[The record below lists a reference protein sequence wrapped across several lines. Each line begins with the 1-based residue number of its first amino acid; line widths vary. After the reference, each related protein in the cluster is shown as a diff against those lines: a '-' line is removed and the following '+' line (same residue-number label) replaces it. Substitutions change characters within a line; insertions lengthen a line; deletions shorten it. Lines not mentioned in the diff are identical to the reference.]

1 MIGTFDLKVIRP
13 NKGVV
18 QQVVKRNAID
28 TGSTGLISKII
39 GHFDDTS
46 GTAGIYLNPNFGFA
60 SYTSGGNDNNA
71 VIGQSGIIAINLPVS
86 LGSYTGQ
93 GGGNEPDTTLLFK
106 YNQTEDEASSTKA
119 RWKAQA
125 QWVNSDFEAT
135 ISSMESTSNYIT
147 EFKLGMSLAS
157 DLEVFDTPFASC
169 TLTSSDR
176 IQPALNDI
184 IDITWTIE
192 VS

>member
-1 MIGTFDLKVIRP
+1 MVGIFDLKLIRP
-13 NKGVV
+13 NQGVIKN
-18 QQVVKRNAID
+18 VVKRNAID
-28 TGSTGLISKII
+28 TTSNGLIYKII
-39 GHFDDTS
+39 HHFTETS
-46 GTAGIYLNPNFGFA
+46 GTADIYLNPNFGFP

-71 VIGQSGIIAINLPVS
+71 VIGQSGIIATDIPAS
-86 LGSYTGQ
+86 LGTYTGQ
-93 GGGNEPDTTLLFK
+93 GGDSTVDDTLLFK

-135 ISSMESTSNYIT
+135 ISSFEGTSNYIT
-147 EFKLGMSLAS
+147 DFKLGMGLNSTLS
-157 DLEVFDTPFASC
+157 GFDTPFASC
-169 TLTSSDR
+169 TLTSTDR

>member
-1 MIGTFDLKVIRP
+1 MVGTFDLKLIRP
-13 NKGVV
+13 NQGVV
-18 QQVVKRNAID
+18 KNVVKRNAID
-28 TGSTGLISKII
+28 TTSNGLIYKII
-39 GHFDDTS
+39 HHFTETS
-46 GTAGIYLNPNFGFA
+46 GTPDIYLNPNFSFP

-71 VIGQSGIIAINLPVS
+71 VIGQSGIIAVNLPES

-93 GGGNEPDTTLLFK
+93 GGDSELDTTVLFK

-135 ISSMESTSNYIT
+135 ISSFEGTSNYIT

-157 DLEVFDTPFASC
+157 NLEIFDTPFASC
-169 TLTSSDR
+169 TLTSTDR

>member
-1 MIGTFDLKVIRP
+1 MIGTFDLKLIRP

-18 QQVVKRNAID
+18 KQVVKRNAID

-39 GHFDDTS
+39 GEFDDTT
-46 GTAGIYLNPNFGFA
+46 GNAGIYLNPNFSFP

-71 VIGQSGIIAINLPVS
+71 VIGQSGIIATDIPTS
-86 LGSYTGQ
+86 LGTYSGQ
-93 GGGNEPDTTLLFK
+93 GGDTTVDDTLLFK
-106 YNQTEDEASSTKA
+106 YNQTEDEATATKA

-125 QWVNSDFEAT
+125 QWINSDFEAT
-135 ISSMESTSNYIT
+135 ISSFEGTSNYIT
-147 EFKLGMSLAS
+147 DFKLGISLNSFLAG
-157 DLEVFDTPFASC
+157 FDTPFASC
-169 TLTSSDR
+169 TLTSTDR